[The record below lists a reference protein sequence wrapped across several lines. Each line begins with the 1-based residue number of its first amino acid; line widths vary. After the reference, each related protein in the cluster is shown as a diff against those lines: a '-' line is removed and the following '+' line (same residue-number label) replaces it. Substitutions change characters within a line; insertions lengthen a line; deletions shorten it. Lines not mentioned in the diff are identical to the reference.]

1 MVELEGLIR
10 FAVVEVLK
18 MPAQCVV
25 VLKEWGTESIDTFA
39 TQYKAFEALW

>member
-25 VLKEWGTESIDTFA
+25 VLKEWGTESIDKFSA
-39 TQYKAFEALW
+39 QYEAFEALW

>member
-1 MVELEGLIR
+1 MVEIEGLIR
-10 FAVVEVLK
+10 FAIVEVLK

-39 TQYKAFEALW
+39 AQCEAFEALW